1 VINQTAE
8 LTAAA
13 DALIA
18 AGRPWEETKRIMKMA
33 VAERAVERARGNVC
47 RAARIL
53 KMHRNTLSRILEKSA

>member
-1 VINQTAE
+1 MSNQTAE

-18 AGRPWEETKRIMKMA
+18 AGRPWEETKQIMKIA

-47 RAARIL
+47 RAARML